1 MCGFSD
7 FEVGMYKY
15 SLARFG
21 VLPAVLLMAVL
32 GGCGE
37 PTSSVTT
44 ESTPTVVSADPV
56 QKEVP
61 KPVVQ
66 GAGGEETYKKFC
78 WSCHAA
84 GVAGAPKLGVAE
96 DWGPRIALGL
106 DALVANTIAGVAPGM
121 PARGLCMNCTDDEL
135 RDAVAWMIA
144 Q

>member
-1 MCGFSD
+1 MAWFSD
-7 FEVGMYKY
+7 FEVGMYKF
-15 SLARFG
+15 SLARFA
-21 VLPAVLLMAVL
+21 VLPAVVLMAFL

-37 PTSSVTT
+37 GAAPTT
-44 ESTPTVVSADPV
+44 ETAPAVAST
-56 QKEVP
+56 
-61 KPVVQ
+61 KPVPEEAPVAVVE
-66 GAGGEETYKKFC
+66 GASGEETYKKFC

-106 DALVANTIAGVAPGM
+106 DALVANTITGVAPGM